1 MGDPARMADAEPQ
14 IEIVAYRPEWREDF
28 ARLNREWLER
38 YFSVE
43 EFDER
48 MFADPES
55 LIIAPGGAIF
65 FARAGTRIIGTIALL
80 SDSPGVYELAKMAV
94 TPEWQGRGVGRLLV
108 LAAIGFH
115 RERGGTKL
123 FLETNSAMLP
133 AMALYRRM
141 GFVRQPDRKPDSHYA
156 RSNVYMIL
164 RGVGDAPGGA

>member
-1 MGDPARMADAEPQ
+1 MAGAEPQ
-14 IEIVAYRPEWREDF
+14 LEIVAYRPEWREDF

-48 MFADPES
+48 MFADPEA
-55 LIIAPGGAIF
+55 LILAPGGGIF
-65 FARAGTRIIGTIALL
+65 FARTGDRVIGTIAILR
-80 SDSPGVYELAKMAV
+80 DSPGVHELAKMAV
-94 TPEWQGRGVGRLLV
+94 TPDWQGRGVGRMLV
-108 LAAIGFH
+108 EAAIAFH
-115 RERGGTKL
+115 RERGGSTL

-141 GFVRQPDRKPDSHYA
+141 GFVRQPDRKSDSHYA

-164 RGVGDAPGGA
+164 EPPA